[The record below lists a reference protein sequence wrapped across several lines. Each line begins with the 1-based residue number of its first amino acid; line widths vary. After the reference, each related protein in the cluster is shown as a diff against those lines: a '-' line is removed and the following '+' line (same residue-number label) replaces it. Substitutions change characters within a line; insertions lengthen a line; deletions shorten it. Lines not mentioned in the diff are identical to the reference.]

1 MCRRAAPTS
10 KTVNREGALKVL
22 WRRITHRAT
31 PPPMCQSPPI
41 PPPPLCPPFP
51 QTPPFH
57 SAPHGALPLL
67 LPKIS
72 AYLSSKSALRV
83 PLSASRKQR
92 RSLSRYKIDLRRAKY
107 VSLTACGYV
116 YVPQWSCNDCHEA
129 IKPDFGSISRYNDGL
144 LTWRSCF

>member
-1 MCRRAAPTS
+1 VCRRAAPTS
-10 KTVNREGALKVL
+10 KTVNCEGALKVL

-41 PPPPLCPPFP
+41 PPPPRCPPFP

-92 RSLSRYKIDLRRAKY
+92 KRLSRCKIQNALMAATLPVRALFCCVLIFAGQIMSALLHAATSMY
-107 VSLTACGYV
+107 RNGPAMI
-116 YVPQWSCNDCHEA
+116 A
-129 IKPDFGSISRYNDGL
+129 MKP
-144 LTWRSCF
+144 